1 MSFAD
6 WAGLLPQ
13 MTADE
18 GPRPVGQDGPPATP
32 PRAPRSPPPNQV
44 ALVLVLGGPIARAD
58 IPGLCERARP
68 FLEAG
73 DTGPVDCDVAAVVEA
88 DAVTVDALARLQL
101 TARRSGLQ
109 LRLRHAGGDLNGL
122 ITLMGL
128 GDVLPAG
135 ESSGLEERRQPEERE
150 ESLGVQEEADPCD
163 PTV

>member
-1 MSFAD
+1 MSSSRRTTSMFRFTSAIPLPSRLRSAIRPYVEFPQPGKRGALGDPQSDERVAMSFAD

-44 ALVLVLGGPIARAD
+44 ALVLVLGGPIARSD

-73 DTGPVDCDVAAVVEA
+73 DTGPVVCDVAAVVEA

-109 LRLRHAGGDLNGL
+109 L
-122 ITLMGL
+122 
-128 GDVLPAG
+128 
-135 ESSGLEERRQPEERE
+135 
-150 ESLGVQEEADPCD
+150 
-163 PTV
+163 